1 MSSSSFLSS
10 PTAERR
16 ERTPPAP
23 TDLPSAPTGVLQRL
37 TVEQL
42 AYGLLVVVAL
52 VARSIGLGS
61 RPLAP
66 IEAEAALAAWQIS
79 RGLGMAVTDAG
90 TPLLLSLHTLLFF
103 LAGGSDF
110 LARLAPNLAA
120 AALPLALWRW
130 RTWVGRR
137 TALLAALLVTL
148 SPLVNAFARRADG
161 TAFVLLGL
169 TLALAG
175 WGQVEC
181 RERTGWR
188 WLFAGVGLMLIAGSA
203 APAALLGLA
212 LVMGLSWR
220 QEAAAAPSRRRR
232 PGPWPQPT
240 WSDALPG
247 LVLVFVGGTV
257 FLTRL
262 SALGLMAL
270 NWSAWLQAFA
280 GQPQAWLWGLVRL
293 LGDEPLL
300 VLLGTAATL
309 WLGRW
314 PQPTPARRLGQAG
327 LVLMLVAVLQGPSAA
342 GTRALV
348 AVLLAVPA
356 ALALNR
362 FWRRRP
368 VVAWPAE
375 WPIFVGVLS
384 ILLIVA
390 ALALFGYV
398 YTLLRVQLLLL
409 GLTLLVSVLFV
420 GLFAYLVGGRPALLL
435 GGAVGLVFLAA
446 YNLAALWG
454 LAFDAAPPRYAALYA
469 VESRPAVRDL
479 VVTVGDLGQRRHG
492 ERWSLPV
499 TLVTGSA
506 SDATLQWYLRRA
518 PSIRVVPA
526 VGAAEAGPLVL
537 TPATMAPPLSD
548 AYTGQRFAVFS
559 SWQPQS
565 GTPQQ
570 QLAWMLYR
578 VAPWDL
584 PTADVVLWAAVDVL
598 TLTETTP

>member
-1 MSSSSFLSS
+1 M
-10 PTAERR
+10 
-16 ERTPPAP
+16 
-23 TDLPSAPTGVLQRL
+23 PSTPTGVLERL
-37 TVEQL
+37 TVAHL

-66 IEAEAALAAWQIS
+66 AEAEAALAAWQLS
-79 RGLGMAVTDAG
+79 QGLGPAADAG
-90 TPLLLSLHTLLFF
+90 TPLLLSLQTLLFF

-130 RTWVGRR
+130 RTWVGHRP
-137 TALLAALLVTL
+137 ALLAALLLTF

-175 WGQVEC
+175 WGQVER
-181 RERTGWR
+181 RERAGWR
-188 WLFAGVGLMLIAGSA
+188 WLLAGVGLMLIAGAA

-212 LVMGLSWR
+212 LVMGLSRR
-220 QEAAAAPSRRRR
+220 QASADVP
-232 PGPWPQPT
+232 PPT
-240 WSDALPG
+240 WGDALPG
-247 LVLVFVGGTV
+247 LVLVVVGGTV

-270 NWSAWLQAFA
+270 NWSEWLQAFVW
-280 GQPQAWLWGLVRL
+280 QPQAWLWGLVRL

-309 WLGRW
+309 WLWRW

-327 LVLMLVAVLQGPSAA
+327 LVLLFVAVLQGPSAA
-342 GTRALV
+342 GTRAV
-348 AVLLAVPA
+348 ATVLLAVPA
-356 ALALNR
+356 ALALAR
-362 FWRRRP
+362 FWRRRRHLT
-368 VVAWPAE
+368 VHAAWPAE
-375 WPIFVGVLS
+375 WPVFVAVLS

-390 ALALFGYV
+390 ALALFGYTF
-398 YTLLRVQLLLL
+398 TLLRVQLLLFA
-409 GLTLLVSVLFV
+409 LTLLVAVLFV
-420 GLFAYLVGGRPALLL
+420 GLFTYLAGWRPALLL
-435 GGAVGLVFLAA
+435 GGAVGLVFLGA
-446 YNLAALWG
+446 YNLAATWG
-454 LAFDAAPPRYAALYA
+454 LAFDATPPRYAALYA
-469 VESRPAVRDL
+469 VETRPAVRDL
-479 VVTVGDLGQRRHG
+479 AVTVGDLGRRRHG

-499 TLVTGSA
+499 TLVSGSA

-518 PSIRVVPA
+518 PSLRVVPA
-526 VGAAEAGPLVL
+526 VGGAEAGPLVVA
-537 TPATMAPPLSD
+537 PATAEPALSA
-548 AYTGQRFAVFS
+548 AYAGQRFGVFT
-559 SWQPQS
+559 SWQPQR
-565 GTPQQ
+565 GTSQQ

-584 PTADVVLWAAVDVL
+584 PTADVVLWADINLL
-598 TLTETTP
+598 TLTEPTP